1 MILHVISDTGEY
13 LGRLNSF
20 ISLTWKE
27 EYQGKG
33 RLAMYCYDNDD
44 TAKLLRQGYI
54 LYRADRRTAMEIVRI
69 DRNDQTRQIYVGGY
83 STLNLLNRRV
93 MTEEYEANVGES
105 SVYGMVAANLRDL
118 PVLNAAEKGYTEALG
133 ETVTYKNKRL
143 YDAIMDV
150 CEGTGLGARMTYDP
164 DTKKHTLEVY
174 KGTDHTADSAQP
186 YIASAEFGNLQSL
199 STSEDDDYY
208 RNTCVVTGTLTGG
221 QTVWVRVYAYEGL
234 EDHPELQREAI
245 LDSGLVQREA
255 VTEQIVD
262 TTWSDNWWS
271 SYANQSGSNAG
282 SYSGGYKTIQAAETG
297 AEFAERLCQAG
308 MDKLKEYTQTKS
320 FDAQIDA
327 SDYGTLYALG
337 DLITCKSTRYG
348 MEFDARVSSVTEKE
362 EAGNHTIS
370 VVLGEPDTDAITG
383 GILLNG

>member
-1 MILHVISDTGEY
+1 MILHVISDAGEY

-33 RLAMYCYDNDD
+33 RLAMYCYDNDE
-44 TAKLLRQGYI
+44 TAKLLRQGYF
-54 LYRADRRTAMEIVRI
+54 LYRTDRHTAMEIVRI

-83 STLNLLNRRV
+83 TTLNILNRRV
-93 MTEEYEANVGES
+93 MTEAYEANIGES
-105 SVYGMVAANLRDL
+105 SVYGMVAANLRAL
-118 PVLNAAEKGYTEALG
+118 PVLNAAEKGYTDALG
-133 ETVTYKNKRL
+133 EAVTYQNKRL
-143 YDAIMDV
+143 YDAIIDV

-164 DTKKHTLEVY
+164 DTNKHTLEVY
-174 KGTDHTADSAQP
+174 KGTDHTADSETP

-208 RNTCVVTGTLTGG
+208 RNTCVVTGTLAGG
-221 QTVWVRVYAYEGL
+221 QTVWVRVYAYAGL
-234 EDHPELQREAI
+234 EDHPELQREAV
-245 LDSGLVQREA
+245 LDSGLIQRGA

-262 TTWSDNWWS
+262 TSWSDNWWS
-271 SYANQSGSNAG
+271 SYANQNGTSAG
-282 SYSGGYKTIQAAETG
+282 SYSGGYRTIQAAETG
-297 AEFAERLCQAG
+297 AEFAERLCQVG

-327 SDYGTLYALG
+327 SDYGTLYTLG
-337 DLITCKSTRYG
+337 DIITCKSTRYG